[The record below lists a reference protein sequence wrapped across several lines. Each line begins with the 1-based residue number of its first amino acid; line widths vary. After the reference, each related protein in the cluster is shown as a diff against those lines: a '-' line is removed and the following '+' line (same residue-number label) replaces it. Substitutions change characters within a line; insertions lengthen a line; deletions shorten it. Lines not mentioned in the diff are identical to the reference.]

1 MLMVWIAVIVF
12 ACILEI
18 ATQLQLIS
26 VWASVGGIAA
36 LICDVYGVDST
47 IQIVIFFAVTF
58 VSLALTRPLV
68 RKLTKNIP
76 ELPSN
81 ADMNIGKIGKVTK
94 IVNESEGIF
103 RVSVAGDDWS
113 AITTDPII
121 PDVGTSVK
129 VERIEGVKL
138 VVSRVC

>member
-1 MLMVWIAVIVF
+1 M
-12 ACILEI
+12 
-18 ATQLQLIS
+18 
-26 VWASVGGIAA
+26 
-36 LICDVYGVDST
+36 
-47 IQIVIFFAVTF
+47 IFFAVTF

>member
-26 VWASVGGIAA
+26 VWAAVGGIAA
-36 LICDVYGVDST
+36 LISDVYGVDST

-68 RKLTKNIP
+68 RKLTKNIT

>member
-26 VWASVGGIAA
+26 VWAAVGGIAA
-36 LICDVYGVDST
+36 LISDVYGVDST

>member
-26 VWASVGGIAA
+26 VWAAVGGIAA